1 MFIFCSSLSI
11 LLRMVAITADAA
23 GVLAGP
29 SLNGE
34 GWRQA
39 AELGLALVLSAAVGL
54 EREIRQKNAGLRTH
68 TLVGVGAALFML
80 ISKYGFTDV
89 LEPRLV
95 VLDPSRV
102 AAQIVTGVGFLG
114 AGLIFVRRDS
124 VRGLTT
130 AASIWVT
137 AAIGSASGAGLPVLA
152 ALATGIYFIV
162 ALAFPARRPPPAP
175 LGHRDLGP
183 AGPLPR
189 RPRHPARRARRDHPP
204 RLRHRRHR
212 HPGPRPRPATR
223 RPARLRQPG
232 APWSRSPC
240 TSTAARRSPTW
251 PPPCPRSA
259 MSAPSW
265 PPTPTP
271 PTSNQRTAGT
281 GDAASRARPGGTRSA
296 GSLPEAVRDCL
307 PAAGNPLVT
316 PGRLV
321 CRSWRRAPMS

>member
-1 MFIFCSSLSI
+1 MPAP
-11 LLRMVAITADAA
+11 LLAA
-23 GVLAGP
+23 PA
-29 SLNGE
+29 LNGE

-89 LEPRLV
+89 LVPRLV

-102 AAQIVTGVGFLG
+102 AAQVVTGVGFLG

-162 ALAFPARRPPPAP
+162 ALAFPLAVRRLPRSATAISALQVRYPDGHGILRDVLAETTSRGFAIDDIATQALGPGQPPA
-175 LGHRDLGP
+175 
-183 AGPLPR
+183 AS
-189 RPRHPARRARRDHPP
+189 PP
-204 RLRHRRHR
+204 
-212 HPGPRPRPATR
+212 
-223 RPARLRQPG
+223 RQPG
-232 APWSRSPC
+232 APWCRSPC

-259 MSAPSW
+259 TSAPSW

-271 PTSNQRTAGT
+271 PTSNQHTVGA
-281 GDAASRARPGGTRSA
+281 GDAAS
-296 GSLPEAVRDCL
+296 
-307 PAAGNPLVT
+307 
-316 PGRLV
+316 
-321 CRSWRRAPMS
+321 